1 MGLAK
6 LPLPPNYVPFQHRVL
21 AAGLAVGTVTSNGG
35 TNLEV
40 VPIAFTRY
48 LTVRI
53 KTTGNGGSL
62 AFDYVRPLANEP
74 IFSGTDGSISP
85 TQVVKYT
92 APASPTTLTVTS
104 AGTEYSTTITCN
116 GEMFLLLTYT
126 GATGAG
132 TISYVDVCG
141 L

>member
-6 LPLPPNYVPFQHRVL
+6 LPVPANYVPFQHRVL
-21 AAGLAVGTVTSNGG
+21 GAGLAPGTVTSNGG
-35 TNLEV
+35 TNSEV
-40 VPIAFTRY
+40 LPIANTRY
-48 LTVRI
+48 VTVRV

-62 AFDYVRPLANEP
+62 AFDFVRPVATEN
-74 IFSGTDGSISP
+74 IFSATDGSIVP
-85 TQVVKYT
+85 ANVIKYT
-92 APASPTTLTVTS
+92 APASPSALTVTS
-104 AGTEYSTTITCN
+104 AGTEYSSTITCN

-132 TISYVDVCG
+132 TIAYCDVSG